1 MKFTDHLN
9 SIKYNKAVP
18 LMKQIKLN
26 ARAKINIT
34 LDVLRKREDGYHDLS
49 MIMQTIN
56 LCDNITINTTEN
68 NNIEMTANYSWLPCD
83 ERNLVYKAAAL
94 MKEKY
99 NIKEG
104 LKIHLTKNIPVA
116 AGMAGGSSDCA
127 ATLIG
132 IRNLFKIKA
141 DDNELMALG
150 KTLGADVPYCILRGT
165 ALAEGIGE
173 KLTQLPPFPNSI
185 VLIAKPPINVSTAAV
200 FGNFDL
206 NNVKKHP
213 DNKKIIELIK
223 NKDLKGICNNM
234 CNVLET
240 VTVNNYPII
249 ADIKKAML
257 EYDAIGSLMS
267 GSGPTVF
274 GFYENY
280 DKALIALR
288 HIRSKFR
295 IKEIYITTIF
305 NTSK

>member
-1 MKFTDHLN
+1 
-9 SIKYNKAVP
+9 
-18 LMKQIKLN
+18 
-26 ARAKINIT
+26 
-34 LDVLRKREDGYHDLS
+34 
-49 MIMQTIN
+49 
-56 LCDNITINTTEN
+56 
-68 NNIEMTANYSWLPCD
+68 
-83 ERNLVYKAAAL
+83 
-94 MKEKY
+94 
-99 NIKEG
+99 
-104 LKIHLTKNIPVA
+104 
-116 AGMAGGSSDCA
+116 
-127 ATLIG
+127 
-132 IRNLFKIKA
+132 
-141 DDNELMALG
+141 MALG

-223 NKDLKGICNNM
+223 NKDLKGICDNM

-240 VTVNNYPII
+240 VTVKNYPII

-280 DKALIALR
+280 DKALVALKN
-288 HIRSKFR
+288 IRSKFR

>member
-1 MKFTDHLN
+1 
-9 SIKYNKAVP
+9 
-18 LMKQIKLN
+18 MKQIKLN

-56 LCDNITINTTEN
+56 LCDNITISSTEE
-68 NNIEMTANYSWLPCD
+68 NNIEMSSNYSWLPCD

-141 DDNELMALG
+141 DDNELMKLG

-173 KLTQLPPFPNSI
+173 KLTQLPPSPDSI
-185 VLIAKPPINVSTAAV
+185 LLIAKPPINVSTAAV
-200 FGNFDL
+200 FGNFDI
-206 NNVKKHP
+206 NKVEKHP
-213 DNKKIIELIK
+213 DNKKIIEFIK
-223 NKDLKGICNNM
+223 NKDLKGICDNM

-240 VTVNNYPII
+240 VTINNYPII
-249 ADIKKAML
+249 SEIKSAML
-257 EYDAIGSLMS
+257 EHNAVGSLMS

-280 DKALIALR
+280 DKALAALKY
-288 HIRSKFR
+288 IRAKFK

>member
-1 MKFTDHLN
+1 
-9 SIKYNKAVP
+9 
-18 LMKQIKLN
+18 MKQIKLN

-34 LDVLRKREDGYHDLS
+34 LDVLRKRDDGYHDLS
-49 MIMQTIN
+49 MIMQTVN
-56 LCDNITINTTEN
+56 LCDNLIIKTNESKTIN
-68 NNIEMTANYSWLPCD
+68 MTSNYSWLPCD

-99 NIKEG
+99 DIKDG
-104 LKIHLTKNIPVA
+104 ITIHLEKNIPVA

-127 ATLIG
+127 ATLVG

-150 KTLGADVPYCILRGT
+150 KNLGADVPYCILRGT

-185 VLIAKPPINVSTAAV
+185 LLIAKPPVNVSTATV
-200 FGNFDL
+200 FGSFDL
-206 NNVKKHP
+206 NKVDKHP
-213 DNKKIIELIK
+213 DNQKMIELIK

-240 VTVNNYPII
+240 VTIKNYPII
-249 ADIKKAML
+249 DTIKKSML
-257 EYDAIGSLMS
+257 ECGAIGSLMS

-280 DKALIALR
+280 DAALKSLKYIR
-288 HIRSKFR
+288 TKHHIR
-295 IKEIYITTIF
+295 EIYITTVF
-305 NTSK
+305 NTSI

>member
-1 MKFTDHLN
+1 
-9 SIKYNKAVP
+9 
-18 LMKQIKLN
+18 MKQIKLN

-34 LDVLRKREDGYHDLS
+34 LDVLRKRDDGYHDLS
-49 MIMQTIN
+49 MIMQTVN
-56 LCDNITINTTEN
+56 LCDNLIIKTNESKTIN
-68 NNIEMTANYSWLPCD
+68 MTSNYSWLPCD

-99 NIKEG
+99 DIKDG
-104 LKIHLTKNIPVA
+104 ITIHLEKNIPVA

-127 ATLIG
+127 ATLVG

-141 DDNELMALG
+141 DDRELMALG
-150 KTLGADVPYCILRGT
+150 KNLGADVPYCILRGT

-185 VLIAKPPINVSTAAV
+185 LLIAKPPVNVSTATV

-206 NNVKKHP
+206 NKVDKHP
-213 DNKKIIELIK
+213 DNQKMIELIK

-240 VTVNNYPII
+240 VTIKNYPII
-249 ADIKKAML
+249 DTIKKSML
-257 EYDAIGSLMS
+257 ECGAIGSLMS

-280 DKALIALR
+280 NAALKSLKYIR
-288 HIRSKFR
+288 TKHHIR
-295 IKEIYITTIF
+295 EIYITTVF
-305 NTSK
+305 NTSI

>member
-1 MKFTDHLN
+1 
-9 SIKYNKAVP
+9 
-18 LMKQIKLN
+18 MKQIKLN

-34 LDVLRKREDGYHDLS
+34 LDVLRKRDDGYHDLS

-56 LCDNITINTTEN
+56 LCDNITITATDND
-68 NNIEMTANYSWLPCD
+68 NIEMTSNYSWLPCD
-83 ERNLVYKAAAL
+83 NRNLVYKAAEL
-94 MKEKY
+94 MREKY
-99 NIKEG
+99 SIKEG

-132 IRNLFKIKA
+132 LRNMFKIKA
-141 DDNELMALG
+141 DDNELMTLG

-173 KLTQLPPFPNSI
+173 KLTQLPPFPNTI
-185 VLIAKPPINVSTAAV
+185 VLIAKPPINVSTSVV

-206 NNVKKHP
+206 SKVDKHP
-213 DNKKIIELIK
+213 DNNRIIELIK
-223 NKDLKGICNNM
+223 DKDLKGICENM
-234 CNVLET
+234 CNVLES
-240 VTVNNYPII
+240 VTVKNYPVI
-249 ADIKKAML
+249 ADIKKSMIEYGAM
-257 EYDAIGSLMS
+257 GSLMS

-274 GFYENY
+274 GFFEDYNT
-280 DKALIALR
+280 ALSALKN
-288 HIRSKFR
+288 IRSKYR

>member
-1 MKFTDHLN
+1 
-9 SIKYNKAVP
+9 
-18 LMKQIKLN
+18 MKQIKLN

-173 KLTQLPPFPNSI
+173 KLTQLPSFPNSI

-223 NKDLKGICNNM
+223 NKDLKGICDNM

-240 VTVNNYPII
+240 VTVKNYPII

-280 DKALIALR
+280 DKALVALKN
-288 HIRSKFR
+288 IRSKFR

>member
-1 MKFTDHLN
+1 MN
-9 SIKYNKAVP
+9 
-18 LMKQIKLN
+18 QIKLN

-34 LDVLRKREDGYHDLS
+34 LDVIRKREDGYHDLS

-56 LCDNITINTTEN
+56 LCDNITITTTDN
-68 NNIEMTANYSWLPCD
+68 NNIELTSNFSWLPCD
-83 ERNLVYKAAAL
+83 ERNLIYKAAAL

-99 NIKEG
+99 SIKKG

-141 DDNELMALG
+141 DDSELMKLG

-173 KLTQLPPFPNSI
+173 KLTQLPPFPDSI
-185 VLIAKPPINVSTAAV
+185 VLIAKPPINVSTATV
-200 FGNFDL
+200 FGNFNI
-206 NNVKKHP
+206 NNVEKHP
-213 DNKKIIELIK
+213 DNNKMIELIK
-223 NKDLKGICNNM
+223 NKDLNGICENM
-234 CNVLET
+234 CNVLES
-240 VTVNNYPII
+240 VTIKNYPII

-257 EYDAIGSLMS
+257 DNGAIGSLMS

-280 DKALIALR
+280 EKALSALKS
-288 HIRSKFR
+288 IRSLYKL
-295 IKEIYITTIF
+295 KEIYITTIF